1 MGIAFDRRISGYRAK
16 RLKTITNFNKRR
28 GQIGNAD
35 NKNKIRQ
42 RRYFMFFLRGFQ
54 SIDII

>member
-1 MGIAFDRRISGYRAK
+1 MDIAFNRRISGYRAK
-16 RLKTITNFNKRR
+16 RLKTITNFKRR

-42 RRYFMFFLRGFQ
+42 R
-54 SIDII
+54 